1 MATALKISYPEE
13 LIPELM
19 SKVVGHSTLAK
30 LSNQTPIPFSGTEQ
44 FIFNLEGIAQIVG
57 EGEQKLAGQ
66 AAVAPRII
74 KPLKFVYQAR
84 ISNEF
89 MFASDEKKVEYYS
102 RFADGFSKII
112 AKSFDIAA
120 IHGLEPKSM
129 TDASFKATNSFDGL
143 VTGNVITFKS
153 GTIETDLETA
163 VQTVIANDADV
174 TGIALSPTAGQ
185 ALAKV
190 EVNGVK
196 QFPEFRFGQN
206 PDSFFGMSTDINKT
220 LVAPGGTAKV
230 DHAIVGDFQNMF
242 KWGYAENIPMEIIE
256 YGDPDGTGR
265 ALKAYN
271 EVCLRAEAF
280 IGWGILDTKSFAR
293 IEAGA

>member
-30 LSNQTPIPFSGTEQ
+30 LSTQTPIPFSGTEQ
-44 FIFNLEGIAQIVG
+44 FVFNLEGNAQIVG
-57 EGEQKLAGQ
+57 EGEQKQAGQ
-66 AAVAPRII
+66 ATVDPRII

-84 ISNEF
+84 ISDEF

-143 VTGNVITFKS
+143 VTGNVIKFNA

-163 VQTVIANDADV
+163 VQTVVANDADV

-190 EVNGVK
+190 VVNGVK

-220 LVAPGGTAKV
+220 LVAQGGTAKV

-256 YGDPDGTGR
+256 YGDPDGSGR
-265 ALKAYN
+265 DLKAYN

>member
-1 MATALKISYPEE
+1 MATSLKISYPKE

-19 SKVVGHSTLAK
+19 SKVAGHSTLAK
-30 LSNQTPIPFSGTEQ
+30 LSNQTPIPFSGIEQ
-44 FIFNLEGIAQIVG
+44 FVFNLDGNAQIVG

-66 AAVAPRII
+66 ATVVSKII
-74 KPLKFVYQAR
+74 NPLKFVYQAR
-84 ISNEF
+84 ITNEF
-89 MFASDEKKVEYYS
+89 MFKSDEKKVEYYS
-102 RFADGFSKII
+102 RFADGFSKVI

-143 VTGNVITFKS
+143 VTGNVITFNAA
-153 GTIETDLETA
+153 TIETDLETA

-190 EVNGVK
+190 EVDGVK

-220 LVAPGGTAKV
+220 LVAQGGTAKV

-256 YGDPDGTGR
+256 YGDPDGSGR
-265 ALKAYN
+265 DLKAYN

-280 IGWGILDTKSFAR
+280 IGWGILDKNSFAR

>member
-1 MATALKISYPEE
+1 MATSLKISYPEE

-44 FIFNLEGIAQIVG
+44 FVFNLDGNAQIVG

-66 AAVAPRII
+66 ATVASKII
-74 KPLKFVYQAR
+74 KPMKFVYQAR
-84 ISNEF
+84 FTNEF
-89 MFASDEKKVEYYS
+89 MYASDEKKVEYYS

-129 TDASFKATNSFDGL
+129 TDASFKATNSFDGT
-143 VTGNVITFKS
+143 VAENVIKFNAA
-153 GTIETDLETA
+153 TIETDLETA

-185 ALAKV
+185 VLAKV

-220 LVAPGGTAKV
+220 LVAKGGTAKV

-242 KWGYAENIPMEIIE
+242 KWGYAQNIPMEVIE

-265 ALKAYN
+265 DLKAFN

-293 IEAGA
+293 IEVGA

>member
-1 MATALKISYPEE
+1 MATSLKISYPKE

-30 LSNQTPIPFSGTEQ
+30 LSNQIPIPFSGIEQ
-44 FIFNLEGIAQIVG
+44 FVFNLEGNAQIVG

-66 AAVAPRII
+66 ATTDPKII
-74 KPLKFVYQAR
+74 KPMKFVYQAR
-84 ISNEF
+84 FTDEF
-89 MFASDEKKVEYYS
+89 MYASDEKKVDYYS

-129 TDASFKATNSFDGL
+129 TDASFKATNSFDGT
-143 VTGNVITFKS
+143 VTENVIKFNAA
-153 GTIETDLETA
+153 TIETDLETA

-220 LVAPGGTAKV
+220 LVAKGGTAKV

-242 KWGYAENIPMEIIE
+242 KWGYAQNIPMEIIE

-265 ALKAYN
+265 DLKAFN

>member
-1 MATALKISYPEE
+1 MTTALKISYPEE

-30 LSNQTPIPFSGTEQ
+30 LSNQIPIPFSGTEQ
-44 FIFNLEGIAQIVG
+44 FIFNLEGNAQIVG

-66 AAVAPRII
+66 ATTDPKII
-74 KPLKFVYQAR
+74 KPMKFVYQAR
-84 ISNEF
+84 FTDEF
-89 MFASDEKKVEYYS
+89 MYASDEKKVDYYS

-129 TDASFKATNSFDGL
+129 TDASFKATNSFDGT
-143 VTGNVITFKS
+143 VTENVITFNAA
-153 GTIETDLETA
+153 TIETGLETA

-220 LVAPGGTAKV
+220 LVAKGGTAKV

-242 KWGYAENIPMEIIE
+242 KWGYAQNIPMEVIE

-265 ALKAYN
+265 DLKAFN

>member
-1 MATALKISYPEE
+1 MATSLKISYPKE

-30 LSNQTPIPFSGTEQ
+30 LSNQIPIPFSGIEQ
-44 FIFNLEGIAQIVG
+44 FVFNLEGNAQIVG

-66 AAVAPRII
+66 ATTDPKII
-74 KPLKFVYQAR
+74 KPMKFVYQAR
-84 ISNEF
+84 FTDEF
-89 MFASDEKKVEYYS
+89 MYASDEKKVDYYS

-129 TDASFKATNSFDGL
+129 TDASFKATNSFDGT
-143 VTGNVITFKS
+143 VTENVITFNAA
-153 GTIETDLETA
+153 TIETDLETA

-190 EVNGVK
+190 EINGVK

-220 LVAPGGTAKV
+220 LVAKKGGTAKV

-242 KWGYAENIPMEIIE
+242 KWGYAQNIPMEVIE

-265 ALKAYN
+265 DLKAFN
-271 EVCLRAEAF
+271 EVCLRAEAY
-280 IGWGILDTKSFAR
+280 IGWGILDSDAFAR
-293 IEAGA
+293 VKGA